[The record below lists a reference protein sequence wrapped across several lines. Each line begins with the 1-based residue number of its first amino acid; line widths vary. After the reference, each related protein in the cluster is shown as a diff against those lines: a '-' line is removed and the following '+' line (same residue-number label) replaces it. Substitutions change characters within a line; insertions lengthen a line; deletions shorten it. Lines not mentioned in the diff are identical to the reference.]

1 MNIKLIEECYDNKYN
16 IDLKTL
22 HYNKLF
28 NSYNELN
35 EKQIQYN
42 RDNVHRL
49 NNIIF
54 DDGISTSFE
63 IVVYNNLL
71 YLLGDKSC
79 YPCGNIIHSSSDT
92 FWVPV
97 YILPNSNK
105 ILITRDVLNS
115 SVLYFLSSYDY
126 INQIE
131 PTLFKTYL
139 TDYLYSFSDNK
150 WCGRTDLKFLIF
162 SYNRINSKDIFF
174 LLKNYDLLTPF
185 EFIIGSLIFNYEV
198 SFKEVYSFLI
208 KYRKQTFLDYY
219 CTQKFNYAKSS
230 NEIITD
236 EDFYTY
242 AFQLDKNEINDFFN
256 YNLIIENL
264 YIDNIINIDINDLL
278 ELDVSGRYC
287 VEKYGID
294 FKIANEKYK
303 SKLKQE
309 FNISDEFKSNFNKQF
324 ISRLK
329 EIEKYIRNS
338 KGFKDVGS
346 YYKEIQVLNYFKE
359 NLPQYK
365 IVAQHSPKWLGRQ
378 RFDVFIKELN
388 IAIEYNGKQHYEE
401 ISFFGGLESLEQ
413 NQLRDSEKLRKCLE
427 NNCQLF
433 IVRYDEDLY
442 TRLSEILREIENLI
456 N

>member
-1 MNIKLIEECYDNKYN
+1 MNIKLIEECYENKYG

-22 HYNKLF
+22 HHNKSF
-28 NSYNELN
+28 YESKVQN
-35 EKQIQYN
+35 EKLIQYKK
-42 RDNVHRL
+42 DNIHKL
-49 NNIIF
+49 KNIIF

-63 IVVYNNLL
+63 VIIHNNLL

-97 YILPNSNK
+97 YILPNNNK
-105 ILITRDVLNS
+105 IQITRDVLNS

-131 PTLFKTYL
+131 STLFNTYI
-139 TDYLYSFSDNK
+139 TDYLYSFSDNI
-150 WCGRTDLKFLIF
+150 WCGRTDLKSLIS
-162 SYNRINSKDIFF
+162 SYNRISSKEIF
-174 LLKNYDLLTPF
+174 LLLKKYDLLTPF
-185 EFIIGSLIFNYEV
+185 EFIVGSFILNYEV
-198 SFKEVYSFLI
+198 SFKEVYIFLI
-208 KYRKQTFLDYY
+208 KYRKQTYLDYY

-230 NEIITD
+230 NEIISD

-242 AFQLDKNEINDFFN
+242 AFQLDENEVKDFFN
-256 YNLIIENL
+256 YNFIIENL
-264 YIDNIINIDINDLL
+264 FIDNIINIDINDLL
-278 ELDVSGRYC
+278 EINISGRYC
-287 VEKYGID
+287 LEEYGRD
-294 FKIANEKYK
+294 LQIANEKYK
-303 SKLKQE
+303 NKLQQE
-309 FNISDEFKSNFNKQF
+309 FNISDEFKTNFNKKF
-324 ISRLK
+324 ITRLK

-359 NLPQYK
+359 SLPQYK

-378 RFDVFIKELN
+378 RFDVYIKELN

-401 ISFFGGLESLEQ
+401 ISFFGGLGSLEQ
-413 NQLRDSEKLRKCLE
+413 NKLRDSEKYRKCVE
-427 NNCQLF
+427 NNCQIF

-442 TRLSEILREIENLI
+442 ARLSEILREIENLI
-456 N
+456 